1 MSISELLQNLKIDAS
16 SMTMGEKLLA
26 GLYTTLLAM
35 GVVFIILVLIS
46 FIIKIIN
53 DKPKV
58 GNKKL
63 NKDINEMKAQENKQP
78 QTQEQYDNELIS
90 VITAAIIASES
101 KNIIVRRIERTNNK
115 QSDWEKMTNI

>member
-16 SMTMGEKLLA
+16 SMHMGEKLLA

-35 GVVFIILVLIS
+35 GVVFIILVLIA

-90 VITAAIIASES
+90 VITAAIAASGS